1 MFTAEAKA
9 IDLALDFINSC
20 FLSDKFLIFSD
31 SLSVLKALNHTSSR
45 NSQIQKLLEKHHEI
59 TKSKEI
65 LFCWLP
71 SHTDITGNEAADRK
85 AKESLKLNMS
95 TFEIPFNNF
104 KPFINT
110 YILSEWQKSW
120 DTATFNK
127 LHAIKPVIRNNP
139 SAIRNIRRED
149 VVITRLRIGHTRFT
163 HSYLLNREEQPFC
176 IVCNQYI
183 TVNHILT
190 DCIDFSE
197 DRNRY
202 FQVTD
207 LKQLFQDVSVDSI
220 LSFLKDIN
228 LFNKL

>member
-1 MFTAEAKA
+1 M
-9 IDLALDFINSC
+9 
-20 FLSDKFLIFSD
+20 
-31 SLSVLKALNHTSSR
+31 
-45 NSQIQKLLEKHHEI
+45 EKHHEI

-65 LFCWLP
+65 LICWLP
-71 SHTDITGNEAADRK
+71 SHVDITGNEAADRK

-95 TFEIPFNNF
+95 TFEVPFNNF
-104 KPFINT
+104 KPLINT

-127 LHAIKPVIRNNP
+127 LHAIKPVIRNNS
-139 SAIRNIRRED
+139 SAIRNIRRDD

-176 IVCNQYI
+176 IVCNQNI

-190 DCIDFSE
+190 DFSE

-207 LKQLFQDVSVDSI
+207 LKQLFQDVYVDSI